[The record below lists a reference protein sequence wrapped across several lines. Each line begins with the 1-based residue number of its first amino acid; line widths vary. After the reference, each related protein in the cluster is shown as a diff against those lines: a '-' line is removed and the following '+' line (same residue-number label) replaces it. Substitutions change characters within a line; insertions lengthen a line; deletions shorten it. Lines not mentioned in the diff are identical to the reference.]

1 MPGFIATFLPLPAC
15 GIAPGGG
22 RQRRCDGTKKSP
34 SGDGLFVS
42 AKAER
47 VYFSSDSTDWG
58 CWLAWASMAVAAC
71 WMIWFLDNWLEAVA

>member
-15 GIAPGGG
+15 GIAPGG
-22 RQRRCDGTKKSP
+22 RQQRCAGTKKSP
-34 SGDGLFVS
+34 SGDGLFLS

-47 VYFSSDSTDWG
+47 VYFSNASTDWG

-71 WMIWFLDNWLEAVA
+71 WMICDRDRLEEAVA